1 MSTQP
6 KFTPG
11 PWVVCSVEGDDS
23 IVSAEQDRAAMPHE
37 EPSIIGEI
45 NLAGDGIDVDV
56 GMSNAHL
63 IAAAPDLYAAL
74 EQLRSLRDQ
83 WRNDDR
89 YSSLDYMD
97 AIDALPWES
106 ALAKARGEVKP

>member
-45 NLAGDGIDVDV
+45 DLAGDGIDVDV

-63 IAAAPDLYAAL
+63 IAAAPTMYAACEL
-74 EQLRSLRDQ
+74 VEKYLDPDYDGPCPSPDELLRDV
-83 WRNDDR
+83 R
-89 YSSLDYMD
+89 
-97 AIDALPWES
+97 A
-106 ALAKARGEVKP
+106 ALAKARGEPTT